1 MDVPGPRARREG
13 DGQTGAAAA
22 AAAGRNLPMALSEEE
37 EIAVPDGKFYFLGKN
52 LAVRLFLFST
62 GA

>member
-37 EIAVPDGKFYFLGKN
+37 IAVPDGKFYFLGKN

-62 GA
+62 DA